1 MTTRPHLTIL
11 ALCIAGMLASGVPLV
26 GVLLGADGWA
36 LTVWGGGL
44 GVFVFAGVMA
54 FGLNEGAQVWL
65 RQKAEDLRRDQLANE
80 AKDLANQQ
88 GWRALE
94 RAVTDAILA
103 TDDDEPEPRRDIEV
117 AHWHVFLRRLVAA
130 GNAYGWARDTLTDKT
145 KPTWVL
151 TQPAWN
157 QGTDLLAQAGYLYKD
172 GAGTRLLVA
181 EADWTAARLWEK
193 VTLPPGEP
201 PAIAPPPYHNTTTPP
216 NYGKTGAG
224 AVVEGVVTG
233 KG

>member
-94 RAVTDAILA
+94 QAVTDAILA
-103 TDDDEPEPRRDIEV
+103 TDDDEPATPHK
-117 AHWHVFLRRLVAA
+117 ATAA
-130 GNAYGWARDTLTDKT
+130 GVWNFFCGGDAVGFAFDSMYAAGLLSQ
-145 KPTWVL
+145 PTWTRLKDFYLLWPQDGPVL
-151 TQPAWN
+151 VDR
-157 QGTDLLAQAGYLYKD
+157 GGS
-172 GAGTRLLVA
+172 AGTVWAATWTLRKVGERLALG
-181 EADWTAARLWEK
+181 D
-193 VTLPPGEP
+193 LPLPLG
-201 PAIAPPPYHNTTTPP
+201 APPVVGVYIPPPVNTTKRSNTKR
-216 NYGKTGAG
+216 GAAG
-224 AVVEGVVTG
+224 AVVEME
-233 KG
+233 KS